1 MHNVMKKKVYI
12 APELQ
17 VLELE
22 LRHQMMAGS
31 SDTVNFTVSDDEVDE
46 GFADA
51 REGLRWY
58 DDEGR
63 TNVWR

>member
-31 SDTVNFTVSDDEVDE
+31 NEDFTVNNDEEVDE

-51 REGLRWY
+51 RESLRWY

-63 TNVWR
+63 TDVWR